1 MLNFTDDSFSSF
13 HSDFLVDPE
22 SLLMGHGRQNIFYFH
37 QRFSELN
44 WIDVN
49 LIVAR
54 FSFISSHDMH
64 REYRLPNFSNCFFF
78 CAVSVNQPYDLQ
90 VLVLRNLK
98 EKDRTLYEREILAAT
113 PQFKT
118 EQHYQR
124 VFLSCGIFQFRL
136 AIANRV
142 GRINVHLDEV
152 NWKVTQDELWSKHW
166 SKKLRI

>member
-1 MLNFTDDSFSSF
+1 M
-13 HSDFLVDPE
+13 
-22 SLLMGHGRQNIFYFH
+22 IC
-37 QRFSELN
+37 
-44 WIDVN
+44 
-49 LIVAR
+49 IVSIGYQT
-54 FSFISSHDMH
+54 FQTV
-64 REYRLPNFSNCFFF
+64 FF

-142 GRINVHLDEV
+142 GRINVLLDEV
-152 NWKVTQDELWSKHW
+152 N
-166 SKKLRI
+166 